1 MSFWD
6 VFWLL
11 LIWLPLVMMW
21 TFPLFDI
28 FRRDDLKGWL
38 KALWVVIVI
47 LLPFFGTLIYLIA
60 RPAGATTAE
69 REAIDASSR
78 AFVAK
83 YAPDNTAAQ
92 LQVLAELHDRGK
104 LTDDEFQA
112 EKARLLEGSTPSQG
126 CSAHQWKG
134 GGSTSPALAA
144 FAPWRRPLPDRQGPS
159 STPAAAGTAWSF
171 RRSPTLPRG
180 YSARHVGRLQDEVL
194 DPFGF
199 GQGASPRRSAALSAA
214 ASVRWIRDAASASTR
229 ERCAQEHRSRPRRT
243 RRARALR
250 CGPAVQGTCSRR
262 VRSPDRRPTD
272 RRGPR
277 EPARRSLP
285 PSRGRHGGRPR

>member
-6 VFWLL
+6 FFWLL
-11 LIWLPLVMMW
+11 LIWLPLIMMW
-21 TFPLFDI
+21 TFALFDI

-112 EKARLLEGSTPSQG
+112 EKARLLEGSAPSQG
-126 CSAHQWKG
+126 
-134 GGSTSPALAA
+134 
-144 FAPWRRPLPDRQGPS
+144 
-159 STPAAAGTAWSF
+159 
-171 RRSPTLPRG
+171 
-180 YSARHVGRLQDEVL
+180 
-194 DPFGF
+194 
-199 GQGASPRRSAALSAA
+199 
-214 ASVRWIRDAASASTR
+214 
-229 ERCAQEHRSRPRRT
+229 
-243 RRARALR
+243 
-250 CGPAVQGTCSRR
+250 
-262 VRSPDRRPTD
+262 
-272 RRGPR
+272 
-277 EPARRSLP
+277 
-285 PSRGRHGGRPR
+285 